1 MSEILEKVSESVKFI
16 REKGGFDVEI
26 VMILGSGLGHIAD
39 SLRDSIEIPYNEIP
53 HFPVSTVEGHAGK
66 LVFGYLGNK
75 KTAIMQ
81 GRFHY
86 YEGYTL
92 KEVIYPLRVLYK
104 MGMKILIVTNAAG
117 GTNPYF
123 EAGDIMLIVDHIN
136 LIPDNPLRGSNEK
149 EFGPRFP
156 VMSRAYSPRLLK
168 LARKASVE
176 SNVHIKEGVYVALQG
191 PSLET
196 PAEYNF
202 VRLIGG
208 DAVGMSTVPE
218 VIAAVHMGVEV
229 AGFSIITNA
238 LRKSQT
244 EGATHEE
251 VLSVAER
258 AGKRLSEVILK
269 MVEFLCNR

>member
-1 MSEILEKVSESVKFI
+1 MDEVLSKVKESIDFI
-16 REKGGFDVEI
+16 KNQGGFDIEI

-39 SLRDSIEIPYNEIP
+39 KMTGKVEIPYSKIP
-53 HFPVSTVEGHAGK
+53 YFPLSTVEGHAGK
-66 LVFGYLGNK
+66 LVFGKLLGK
-75 KTAIMQ
+75 RTAIMQ

-92 KEVIYPLRVLYK
+92 REVVYPLRVLFK
-104 MGMKILIVTNAAG
+104 LGMKVLFVTNAAG

-136 LIPDNPLRGSNEK
+136 LLPDNPLRGKNEE

-156 VMSRAYSPRLLK
+156 EMTKAYSPRLIR

-176 SNVHIKEGVYVALQG
+176 SGVHLKEGVYVALQG

-218 VIAAVHMGVEV
+218 VIAAVHMGVETV
-229 AGFSIITNA
+229 GFSVITNA
-238 LRKSQT
+238 LLKSQT

-251 VLSVAER
+251 VLVVAEKS
-258 AGKRLSEVILK
+258 GKKLAEIIMK
-269 MVEFLCNR
+269 MLEEI

>member
-1 MSEILEKVSESVKFI
+1 MSEILDKVTESVEFI
-16 REKGGFDVEI
+16 KERGGFDVEVVI
-26 VMILGSGLGHIAD
+26 ILGSGLGNIAD
-39 SLRDSIEIPYNEIP
+39 SLRDGVEIPYADIP

-75 KTAIMQ
+75 RTAIMQ

-92 KEVIYPLRVLYK
+92 KEVVYPLRVLFK
-104 MGMKILIVTNAAG
+104 MGMKVLIVTNAAG

-136 LIPDNPLRGSNEK
+136 LIPDNPLRGPNEK

-156 VMSRAYSPRLLK
+156 AMSMAYSPRLLE
-168 LARKASVE
+168 LARRASVE

-208 DAVGMSTVPE
+208 DAVGMSTVGE

-229 AGFSIITNA
+229 VGFSIITNA

-258 AGKRLSEVILK
+258 AGKKLSKVIMK
-269 MVEFLCNR
+269 MMEYL

>member
-1 MSEILEKVSESVKFI
+1 MSEILKRVEESVEFI
-16 REKGGFDVEI
+16 RNRGGFNVEL

-39 SLRDSIEIPYNEIP
+39 SVNNRIEVPYGDIP

-66 LVFGYLGNK
+66 LVFGKLRDK
-75 KTAIMQ
+75 KVAIMQ

-92 KEVIYPLRVLYK
+92 KDVVYPLRVLFK
-104 MGMKILIVTNAAG
+104 MGMKMLIVTNAAG
-117 GTNPYF
+117 GTNPNF
-123 EAGDIMLIVDHIN
+123 DAGDIMLIVDHIN
-136 LIPDNPLRGSNEK
+136 LMPDNPLRGANEK

-156 VMSRAYSPRLLK
+156 AMSRAYSPRLIEI
-168 LARKASVE
+168 ARRAALE
-176 SNVHIKEGVYVALQG
+176 SGVYLKEGVYVALQG

-244 EGATHEE
+244 EGATHDE
-251 VLSVAER
+251 VLSVAEK
-258 AGKRLSEVILK
+258 AGKKLSKIILK
-269 MVEFLCNR
+269 MLEYL

>member
-1 MSEILEKVSESVKFI
+1 MSELLDKVTESVNYL
-16 REKGGFDVEI
+16 RGNGAFDVEI
-26 VMILGSGLGHIAD
+26 GMILGSGLGRVAEVVNTKA
-39 SLRDSIEIPYNEIP
+39 EIPYSKIP
-53 HFPVSTVEGHAGK
+53 HFPVSTVEGHEGK
-66 LVFGYLGNK
+66 LVFGELSGK
-75 KTAIMQ
+75 KVAIMK

-86 YEGYTL
+86 YEGYPL
-92 KEVIYPLRVLYK
+92 SEVVYPLRVLYK
-104 MGMKILIVTNAAG
+104 LGMKILIVTNAAG

-123 EAGDIMLIVDHIN
+123 EAGDIMLILDHIN
-136 LIPDNPLRGSNEK
+136 LLPDNPLRGRNEE

-156 VMSRAYSPRLLK
+156 SMAKAYDPDLIN
-168 LARKASVE
+168 LARRCAEE
-176 SNVHIKEGVYVALQG
+176 SGIHIKEGVYVALQG

-218 VIAAVHMGVEV
+218 VIAAVHMGVRV
-229 AGFSIITNA
+229 VGFSIITNA

-251 VLSVAER
+251 VVEIANVAG
-258 AGKRLSEVILK
+258 ARLSSLILK
-269 MVEFLCNR
+269 IIEKL

>member
-1 MSEILEKVSESVKFI
+1 MSELAQKVNETVNFLK
-16 REKGGFDVEI
+16 ENGAFDVEI
-26 VMILGSGLGHIAD
+26 ALILGSGLGKVAEVAD
-39 SLRDSIEIPYNEIP
+39 IKAEIPYNKIP
-53 HFPVSTVEGHAGK
+53 HFPVSTVKGHEGK
-66 LVFGYLGNK
+66 LLFGELSGK
-75 KTAIMQ
+75 KIAIMK

-92 KEVIYPLRVLYK
+92 KEVVYPLRVLFK
-104 MGMKILIVTNAAG
+104 MGMKTLIVTNAAG

-123 EAGDIMLIVDHIN
+123 EAGDIMLILDHIN
-136 LIPDNPLRGSNEK
+136 LLPDNPLRGKNEE

-156 VMSRAYSPRLLK
+156 SMAKAYTPELIQ
-168 LARKASVE
+168 LARKSAE
-176 SNVHIKEGVYVALQG
+176 ETGIHLKEGVYVALQG

-218 VIAAVHMGVEV
+218 VIAANHMGVKV
-229 AGFSIITNA
+229 VGFSIITNA

-251 VLSVAER
+251 VVEIANK
-258 AGKRLSEVILK
+258 AGERLSTIILK
-269 MVEFLCNR
+269 LIEKL

>member
-1 MSEILEKVSESVKFI
+1 MSEILSKVAESIDFI
-16 REKGGFDVEI
+16 RGHGGSDVEI
-26 VMILGSGLGHIAD
+26 AMILGSGLGHVAD
-39 SLRDSIEIPYNEIP
+39 SIKSRVEVSYSEIP

-66 LVFGYLGNK
+66 LVFGELHGK
-75 KTAIMQ
+75 KVAIMQ

-92 KEVIYPLRVLYK
+92 KEVVYPLRVLFK
-104 MGMKILIVTNAAG
+104 MGMKTLFVTNAAG

-136 LIPDNPLRGSNEK
+136 LMPDNPLRGANER

-156 VMSRAYSPRLLK
+156 SMSRAYSPRLIEI
-168 LARKASVE
+168 ARRAALE
-176 SNVHIKEGVYVALQG
+176 SGVYLKEGVYVALQG

-218 VIAAVHMGVEV
+218 VISAVHMGVEV
-229 AGFSIITNA
+229 LGFSIITNA

-251 VLSVAER
+251 VLSVAEK
-258 AGKRLSEVILK
+258 AGKKLAKLIVKI
-269 MVEFLCNR
+269 VEYL